1 LPPHPAGNELERLTS
16 EEIMRK
22 VLGLALAMTF
32 TLTMVAAA
40 EEVKGTVK
48 TIDRT
53 SHSIVLDDG
62 TMLTVSDSQINNL
75 TAGDQVRAMYHVEGG
90 KQVVTDVEPRGIGSD
105 DRGTTNWGPNYGT
118 EMNSIQAE

>member
-1 LPPHPAGNELERLTS
+1 M
-16 EEIMRK
+16 MRK

-48 TIDRT
+48 AVDRT

-62 TMLTVSDSQINNL
+62 TTLSVSDSQINNL

-90 KQVVTDVEPRGIGSD
+90 KQVVTDVEPRGIGSE
-105 DRGTTNWGPNYGT
+105 DRGTTNWGPIYGT
-118 EMNSIQAE
+118 DLNSIQAD